1 MLSQSLVTHVR
12 VSQNFKIIKI
22 KKNQLDTHSDSIR
35 TKPAQREFNMQ
46 SIFITDCKYGHYK

>member
-35 TKPAQREFNMQ
+35 TKPAQREYQ
-46 SIFITDCKYGHYK
+46 HTVHIYYRL